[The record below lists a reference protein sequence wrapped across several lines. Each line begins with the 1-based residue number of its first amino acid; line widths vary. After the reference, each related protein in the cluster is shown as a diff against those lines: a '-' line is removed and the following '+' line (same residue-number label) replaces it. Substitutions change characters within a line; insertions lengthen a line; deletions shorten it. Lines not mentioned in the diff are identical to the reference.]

1 MAPGKFGLFKSRSRD
16 HQEQPST
23 ENLLQSS
30 NSIYDVPGSP
40 VPSTSKGLQED
51 TSPTSFAML
60 PYLDSDDDEDI
71 PSESH
76 SPARRGSESSKI
88 EEAQINYELLK
99 SQTSIEASSTSTLH
113 EDFDHLDPYEL
124 EEMQRQQELDPD
136 GTSCDANSSE
146 FDVTS
151 ISASDLSIYCASL
164 KKPKKSKSKEEQQM
178 RDLDMWQA
186 SNIEVMQNLLN
197 RSGTLDEQ
205 IKWEAIAT
213 ARGLCTLT
221 DSCTCSDC
229 TTAKYLAGVSDGD
242 GGLGAAPL
250 FNAIN
255 VGCSLQ

>member
-1 MAPGKFGLFKSRSRD
+1 MAPLKFGLFKARSRD

-23 ENLLQSS
+23 ENLLQNS
-30 NSIYDVPGSP
+30 NSSYNVPGSP
-40 VPSTSKGLQED
+40 IPSTSKGLQENL
-51 TSPTSFAML
+51 SAMSISML
-60 PYLDSDDDEDI
+60 TLDSDDDDI
-71 PSESH
+71 SENNF
-76 SPARRGSESSKI
+76 PIRRGSGSSRVD
-88 EEAQINYELLK
+88 EAQINYELLR
-99 SQTSIEASSTSTLH
+99 SQASMDAASISTQH
-113 EDFDHLDPYEL
+113 EDYDLEQYEL
-124 EEMQRQQELDPD
+124 DGVHNSDVEAD

-151 ISASDLSIYCASL
+151 ITASDLSIYCASL
-164 KKPKKSKSKEEQQM
+164 KKPKKSRSKEERQW
-178 RDLDMWQA
+178 RDFDMWQA
-186 SNIEVMQNLLN
+186 SNIEVMQNLLS

-255 VGCSLQ
+255 VGCQIQ